1 MFAKIVNNTI
11 ESYPYNPQ
19 VDYPLTSFPVGA
31 SYPDFNCYWVYP
43 TSPNNPNPD
52 LYDAIEN
59 TPIFNGEKWEQSWTY
74 IEKPPIPPQ
83 PDWDAFNGAVFA
95 NERFNQ
101 VFTQAINIRPLL
113 AVSLPTAMD
122 QVTTKGLTLFA
133 SLYGAVCAL
142 GGATAE
148 DKLEWGQLA
157 RNANLPPEFID
168 IVEN

>member
-1 MFAKIVNNTI
+1 MLYTLYQLSTSEILKRNQFLASPEVINLDSDLVYLEEVEIKPQFNTNTEVLVYDRDTIDLATKTIAKTWTVI
-11 ESYPYNPQ
+11 
-19 VDYPLTSFPVGA
+19 PLP
-31 SYPDFNCYWVYP
+31 
-43 TSPNNPNPD
+43 
-52 LYDAIEN
+52 
-59 TPIFNGEKWEQSWTY
+59 
-74 IEKPPIPPQ
+74 PPIPQ
-83 PDWDAFNGAVFA
+83 PDWDVFNSTVFA

-101 VFTQAINIRPLL
+101 VFSQAINIRPLL

>member
-1 MFAKIVNNTI
+1 MKILYNTDTNKIQKYPRNDDNPISGLSSNFIVLTQIDSNPPDYNSNNQTI
-11 ESYPYNPQ
+11 
-19 VDYPLTSFPVGA
+19 SFQ
-31 SYPDFNCYWVYP
+31 YI
-43 TSPNNPNPD
+43 TD
-52 LYDAIEN
+52 LN
-59 TPIFNGEKWEQSWTY
+59 TLEYRQEWT
-74 IEKPPIPPQ
+74 IRELHPPIPT

-101 VFTQAINIRPLL
+101 VFSQAIGIRPLL

-157 RNANLPPEFID
+157 RNANLPPEFIEV
-168 IVEN
+168 VES